1 MLLDE
6 NEEKNKLIDD
16 LKLDLKHKEQQ
27 ADLLEKSVQV
37 IKEEVVQK
45 SEDSKAKDE
54 RLNQLKKDK

>member
-6 NEEKNKLIDD
+6 NQEKNKLIDD